1 MKFAKGGVIEDPGAL
16 IVTGEGDGIVAPEQ
30 VNEVRIGEFIK
41 ALSLDA
47 LLLELE
53 ESLNADLG

>member
-1 MKFAKGGVIEDPGAL
+1 MKFAKGGIIEDPGAL
-16 IVTGEGDGIVAPEQ
+16 IVTGEGDGIIAADQ
-30 VNEVRIGEFIK
+30 VNVEHLGDLFK

-53 ESLNADLG
+53 ESLRVDME